1 MLLDMLRNDNKCDGN
16 MSLVN
21 DDVHKERE
29 EEDEEVTP
37 ILWAILDNNKKVRVK
52 IRVSEKL
59 SILTIQRFVN
69 IIADENS

>member
-1 MLLDMLRNDNKCDGN
+1 MLRNDNKCDGN